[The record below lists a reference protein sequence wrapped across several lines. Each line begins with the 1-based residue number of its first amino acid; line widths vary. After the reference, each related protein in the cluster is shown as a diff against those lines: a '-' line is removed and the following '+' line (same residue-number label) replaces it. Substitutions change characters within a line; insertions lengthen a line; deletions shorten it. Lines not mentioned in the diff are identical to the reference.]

1 MNHSLFSFIHTHM
14 KGNVGWL
21 SSEHSLKLTNYINN
35 LCKCFFLFSNLFENV
50 KKQTEY
56 VLKKEYEEK

>member
-1 MNHSLFSFIHTHM
+1 M